1 MNGFNRSESNSL
13 NNINRRNFLGRAVT
27 GTATALGIG
36 SGLLGNWSP
45 RSGAGQG
52 AGFWTQA
59 TAAGVENAD
68 PLKPDTLFLTWRTDP
83 TTSMAVQ
90 WIGADAEPN
99 QAAVSFAPLD
109 GGASQSLVPIKRDY
123 PLGNFKLFRSEL
135 TGLTPGTEYQFH
147 IGDGKSAH
155 RFRTMPAKATDSFSF
170 ISGGDCGVNPHVVA
184 NNAIAAKQDPM
195 FALIGGDLAY
205 DDGKSLD
212 INMQFMRNYSQE
224 MLDSQGRLIPM
235 VVCIGNHEVN
245 GGYNKP
251 RSAAPFFFALYDGL
265 YSERSYATLD
275 FGDYLSLVLLD
286 TEHNSPIAG
295 EQTDWLDKTLSQRR
309 DHPHLFVCNHVP
321 AYPSFRPVDSKDKK
335 EATGEGNR
343 QHWVPLFDKYNVD
356 IVLEHHDHTFKRTHP
371 LKDGHV

>member
-1 MNGFNRSESNSL
+1 
-13 NNINRRNFLGRAVT
+13 
-27 GTATALGIG
+27 
-36 SGLLGNWSP
+36 
-45 RSGAGQG
+45 
-52 AGFWTQA
+52 
-59 TAAGVENAD
+59 
-68 PLKPDTLFLTWRTDP
+68 
-83 TTSMAVQ
+83 
-90 WIGADAEPN
+90 
-99 QAAVSFAPLD
+99 
-109 GGASQSLVPIKRDY
+109 
-123 PLGNFKLFRSEL
+123 
-135 TGLTPGTEYQFH
+135 
-147 IGDGKSAH
+147 
-155 RFRTMPAKATDSFSF
+155 
-170 ISGGDCGVNPHVVA
+170 
-184 NNAIAAKQDPM
+184 
-195 FALIGGDLAY
+195 
-205 DDGKSLD
+205 
-212 INMQFMRNYSQE
+212 MRNYSQE
-224 MLDSQGRLIPM
+224 MVDSQGRLIPI

-275 FGDYLSLVLLD
+275 FGDNLSLVLLD

-371 LKDGHV
+371 LKDGHVDPNGIVYLGDGSWGKLRAPKPPQERPYLATVHEAYHLTLHRLEGDQAFHMAIDENGKIIDLCETTKKPRGNLG